1 MDKIIVSGGK
11 RLKGS
16 VKISGAKNSALPI
29 MAATLL
35 TRGNSIIKNVP
46 HLQDV
51 TAMSHL
57 LVTLGAN
64 IVISG
69 NEITIKCDKVK
80 RPFIHYDLVRK
91 MRASICLLGPLLA
104 RFGKVEIAYPGGCVI
119 GPRPVDLHLKGLRKL
134 GAQIEMEHGY
144 IVASVKDGL
153 RGDKVYLGGP
163 FGSTVLGTANVM
175 MAATLAKGETIIEG
189 AACEP
194 EIADLG
200 AFLNAMGAKIIGAGT
215 HILQIEG
222 VKELTGAEHTIIPD
236 RIEAGTYLAA
246 VAISG
251 GDVLLKGAR
260 YEHLMAVIDRLE
272 EAGVKIE
279 RTPDGLKVKRK
290 GELKAVNAI
299 ALPYPGFPTDMQAQ
313 MMSLMSIA
321 KGTSIVT
328 DMVYPDRFIHVGE
341 LLRMGANIV
350 RQGPRATIIGVENL
364 GGAQVTASDLR
375 ASAALILAGLAA
387 DGETEISR
395 VYHLDR
401 GYEKIEEKLSSL
413 GANIKRVAE
422 KSLRRKKKK

>member
-1 MDKIIVSGGK
+1 MDKIIVAGGK

-35 TRGNSIIKNVP
+35 TRGNFVIKNVP
-46 HLQDV
+46 HLEDV

-64 IVISG
+64 IIIYG
-69 NEITIKCDKVK
+69 NEIEIKCNKVK
-80 RPFIHYDLVRK
+80 NPFIPYDLVRK

-119 GPRPVDLHLKGLRKL
+119 GPRPVDLHLKGLKKL
-134 GAQIEMEHGY
+134 GAQIEIEHGY
-144 IVASVKDGL
+144 IVAKATDGL
-153 RGDKVYLGGP
+153 RGDKIYLGGP

-175 MAATLAKGETIIEG
+175 MAATLARGETIIEG

-194 EIADLG
+194 EIVDLA
-200 AFLNAMGAKIIGAGT
+200 AFLNTMGARIAGAGT

-222 VKELTGAEHTIIPD
+222 VEELRGAEHTIIPD
-236 RIEAGTYLAA
+236 RIEAGTYLVAT
-246 VAISG
+246 AISG
-251 GDVLLKGAR
+251 GDVLLKEAR
-260 YEHLMAVIDRLE
+260 YEHMMAVIDRLE
-272 EAGVKIE
+272 EAGVEIE
-279 RTPDGLKVKRK
+279 RASEGLRVKRK
-290 GELKAVNAI
+290 GKLKAVDAT

-321 KGTSIVT
+321 EGTSIVT

-350 RQGPRATIIGVENL
+350 RQGPRATVIGVEKL
-364 GGAQVTASDLR
+364 SGAQVTASDLR

-387 DGETEISR
+387 DGETEVSR

-401 GYEKIEEKLSSL
+401 GYEKIEEKLSGL
-413 GANIKRVAE
+413 GADIKRVAE
-422 KSLRRKKKK
+422 EPSGEKEK

>member
-35 TRGNSIIKNVP
+35 TKGNSVIKNVP

-57 LVTLGAN
+57 LVTLGAK

-69 NEITIKCDKVK
+69 DEVTIKCSKV
-80 RPFIHYDLVRK
+80 RHPFIHYDLVRK

-119 GPRPVDLHLKGLRKL
+119 GPRPIDLHLKGLKKL

-144 IVASVKDGL
+144 IVASSKNGL
-153 RGDKVYLGGP
+153 RGNKIYLGGP
-163 FGSTVLGTANVM
+163 LGSTVLGTANVM
-175 MAATLAKGETIIEG
+175 MAATLARGETIIEG

-194 EIADLG
+194 EIADLA
-200 AFLNAMGAKIIGAGT
+200 AFLNAMGARITGAGT

-222 VKELTGAEHTIIPD
+222 VEELGGAEHTIIPD

-260 YEHLMAVIDRLE
+260 YEHLMSIIDRLE

-279 RTPDGLKVKRK
+279 KVPNGLKVKRK
-290 GELKAVNAI
+290 DELKAVNAT

-313 MMSLMSIA
+313 MMSLMSVA

-350 RQGPRATIIGVENL
+350 RQGPRATIIGVEKL

-413 GANIKRVAE
+413 GADIKRVTE
-422 KSLRRKKKK
+422 KSLIGKKKK

>member
-1 MDKIIVSGGK
+1 MDKIIVSGGN

-35 TRGNSIIKNVP
+35 TRGSSVIKNIP
-46 HLQDV
+46 NLKDV
-51 TAMSHL
+51 TTMSYL
-57 LVTLGAN
+57 LVALGAN
-64 IVISG
+64 IIISG
-69 NEITIKCDKVK
+69 DEITIKCDKIK
-80 RPFIHYDLVRK
+80 RSFIHHDLVRK
-91 MRASICLLGPLLA
+91 MRASVCLLGPLLA
-104 RFGKVEIAYPGGCVI
+104 RFGKVEISHPGGCVI
-119 GPRPVDLHLKGLRKL
+119 GPRPIDLHLKGLEKL
-134 GAQIEMEHGY
+134 GAQIEMKHGY
-144 IVASVKDGL
+144 IVAKSEDGL
-153 RGDKVYLGGP
+153 RGNEIYLGGP
-163 FGSTVLGTANVM
+163 LGSTVLGTANVM
-175 MAATLAKGETIIEG
+175 MAATLARGETIIEG

-194 EIADLG
+194 EIADLA

-215 HILQIEG
+215 HILRIEG
-222 VKELTGAEHTIIPD
+222 VEELGGAEHTIIPD
-236 RIEAGTYLAA
+236 RIEAGTYLIA

-251 GDVLLKGAR
+251 GDTLLKGAR
-260 YEHLMAVIDRLE
+260 HEHLTAVIDRLE

-279 RTPDGLKVKRK
+279 RAPDGLKVKRK
-290 GELKAVNAI
+290 NELKAVNVI

-321 KGTSIVT
+321 KGTSIVA

-350 RQGPRATIIGVENL
+350 RQGPRATIIGVEKL

-387 DGETEISR
+387 DGETEVSR

-413 GANIKRVAE
+413 GAKIKRVTD
-422 KSLRRKKKK
+422 KPSGKKKK